1 MVQQGGDLY
10 TFHLLACSRG
20 DARRVT
26 VEVYI
31 LFMCTVDAFMLYMT
45 ILSLALLASLVS
57 H

>member
-20 DARRVT
+20 DTRRAT
-26 VEVYI
+26 VEFYI
-31 LFMCTVDAFMLYMT
+31 LFMGTIDAFMLYLT
-45 ILSLALLASLVS
+45 VISPALVASLVS